1 MSSPRQLIQ
10 VGDQQIA
17 LPEGVTVS
25 EWGLEKVTVQNPRIR
40 AFLGCVK
47 LLGSVLESNY
57 AILHCSPERLQEI
70 WRKVRKVAEL
80 IRTKIAPLLRVPSRI
95 PDLEE
100 ARQRAHDAYSFL
112 DQGVLE
118 QLSEFPESVAPHR
131 LMELRKLLC
140 VSIGQLHSF
149 LQDTFSDLAASDP
162 RSGPHD
168 ADYFISRRFSEDI
181 DEAEWLYATVSR
193 LSRHLERM
201 MKVLPV
207 DLGTLA
213 QQVRR
218 EKTIPHH
225 HMWENVQSFLDLLTG
240 SLVPKLREVLSL
252 RGIRFSEMEVVDR
265 YAHDLPV
272 RCRMLVEV
280 HDLGGETIEE
290 IQGNVGSSHVELE
303 QCGLDLKTC
312 HAVVSRRMADHM
324 REIDR
329 ILRDLIAFI
338 PLWLQG
344 ISRRRALMLRKI
356 EDLDDETLDDGQA
369 APDEAAPDEAAPDEA
384 ALDEAESESA

>member
-1 MSSPRQLIQ
+1 MSAPKQLIQ

-25 EWGLEKVTVQNPRIR
+25 EWGLERITIQNPRIR
-40 AFLGCVK
+40 AFLGCTK

-70 WRKVRKVAEL
+70 WRKVRRVAEL
-80 IRTKIAPLLRVPSRI
+80 IRTKVAPLLRVPSRI
-95 PDLEE
+95 PDLEA
-100 ARQRAHDAYSFL
+100 ARQRALDAYTFL
-112 DQGVLE
+112 EHSVLA
-118 QLSEFPESVAPHR
+118 QLQDFPETVAPHR

-140 VSIGQLHSF
+140 MSIGQLHSF
-149 LQDTFSDLAASDP
+149 LQDAFSDLAASDP

-168 ADYFISRRFSEDI
+168 ADYFLSRRFSEDI

-193 LSRHLERM
+193 LRRHLERM
-201 MKVLPV
+201 MTVLPV

-225 HMWENVQSFLDLLTG
+225 HTWENVRTFLDLLTG
-240 SLVPKLREVLSL
+240 SLVPKLREVLAL
-252 RGIRFSEMEVVDR
+252 RGIRFSEMEIIDR
-265 YAHDLPV
+265 YSQDLPL

-280 HDLGGETIEE
+280 YDLGGETIEE
-290 IQGNVGSSHVELE
+290 IQANVGASHVELE

-312 HAVVSRRMADHM
+312 HAVASRRMADHM
-324 REIDR
+324 REIDQ
-329 ILRDLIAFI
+329 ILRDLVAFI

-344 ISRRRALMLRKI
+344 ISKRRALMLKKI
-356 EDLDDETLDDGQA
+356 RELDDRA
-369 APDEAAPDEAAPDEA
+369 V
-384 ALDEAESESA
+384 ESALVPSSDGAARPQDE

>member
-1 MSSPRQLIQ
+1 MSSPKQLIQ

-17 LPEGVTVS
+17 LPEGVTVT
-25 EWGLEKVTVQNPRIR
+25 EWGLERVTVQNPRIR
-40 AFLGCVK
+40 AFLGCIK
-47 LLGSVLESNY
+47 LLGGVLESNY
-57 AILHCSPERLQEI
+57 AILHCSPERLHEI

-80 IRTKIAPLLRVPSRI
+80 IRTKVAPLLRVPSRI
-95 PDLEE
+95 PDLEA
-100 ARQRAHDAYSFL
+100 ARARAFDAYTFL
-112 DQGVLE
+112 DHGVLG
-118 QLSEFPESVAPHR
+118 QLAEFPESVAPHR

-168 ADYFISRRFSEDI
+168 ADYFISRRFSADI
-181 DEAEWLYATVSR
+181 DEAEWLYATVTR
-193 LSRHLERM
+193 LLQHLERIL
-201 MKVLPV
+201 KVLPI
-207 DLGTLA
+207 DLGSLA

-225 HMWENVQSFLDLLTG
+225 HMWENVHSFLDLLTG
-240 SLVPKLREVLSL
+240 SLVPKLREVLAL
-252 RGIRFSEMEVVDR
+252 RGIRFSEMEAVDR
-265 YAHDLPV
+265 YAHELPV
-272 RCRMLVEV
+272 QCRLLVEV

-290 IQGNVGSSHVELE
+290 IQANVGSSHVELE
-303 QCGLDLKTC
+303 QCGIDLKTC
-312 HAVVSRRMADHM
+312 HAVVSRRMAGHM

-344 ISRRRALMLRKI
+344 ISKRRALMLRKVG
-356 EDLDDETLDDGQA
+356 DLDDEELEDV
-369 APDEAAPDEAAPDEA
+369 PPPSPE
-384 ALDEAESESA
+384 EAEPTEEPAGG